1 MLYKNAGLL
10 LGSCLL
16 NKQENVMLITISI
29 IITFSIGFFI
39 VYELLK
45 QLGFYRLVF
54 EIIYTH
60 PQFDRLVR
68 VFGLTAEGIAISVVG
83 AAVYQWFLD
92 GKIIYS
98 AFLFGIMWIIFG
110 AILKEYG
117 KK

>member
-1 MLYKNAGLL
+1 MI
-10 LGSCLL
+10 L
-16 NKQENVMLITISI
+16 NISVILI
-29 IITFSIGFFI
+29 FSIGFFI

-45 QLGFYRLVF
+45 QLKILEYVF
-54 EIIYTH
+54 MVIFTH
-60 PQFDRLVR
+60 PHFDRIVR
-68 VFGLTAEGIAISVVG
+68 IFGLTSEGIAISVVG

-92 GKIIYS
+92 GEIIIY